1 MAEAK
6 KDLGKAT
13 ATKLAGV
20 EAEAASDVDTDDA
33 PPTVEITV
41 EVRGKSLTVT
51 APAAFED
58 ADPDALLYIEQEKP
72 MSAFRELIGEGQWRR
87 MKGAGW
93 TARHFQSFVEQWQQ
107 EVGLGN
113 A

>member
-1 MAEAK
+1 MTEAK

-13 ATKLAGV
+13 ASKLAGA
-20 EAEAASDVDTDDA
+20 EAEVSDEA
-33 PPTVEITV
+33 PTTVEITV
-41 EVRGKSLTVT
+41 EVRGKDITVT

-93 TARHFQSFVEQWQQ
+93 TARHFQSFVEQWQK

-113 A
+113 D

>member
-13 ATKLAGV
+13 AAKLSGAEGEV
-20 EAEAASDVDTDDA
+20 ATEADDA
-33 PPTVEITV
+33 PATVEITV
-41 EVRGKSLTVT
+41 EVRGKEITVT

-93 TARHFQSFVEQWQQ
+93 TARHFQKFVEQWQA

>member
-13 ATKLAGV
+13 ATKLSGP
-20 EAEAASDVDTDDA
+20 EAEVAAESDEGPA
-33 PPTVEITV
+33 TVEITV
-41 EVRGKSLTVT
+41 EVRGKEYTLTC
-51 APAAFED
+51 PASFED

-72 MSAFRELIGEGQWRR
+72 MSAFRELIGEAQWRR

-93 TARHFQSFVEQWQQ
+93 TARAFQAFVEKWQE

-113 A
+113 E

>member
-1 MAEAK
+1 MTEAK
-6 KDLGKAT
+6 KDLGKQT
-13 ATKLAGV
+13 AAKLSGV
-20 EAEAASDVDTDDA
+20 EAEAAGDA
-33 PPTVEITV
+33 PSTVDITVEI
-41 EVRGKSLTVT
+41 RGKEFTLTC
-51 APAAFED
+51 PAAFED

-93 TARHFQSFVEQWQQ
+93 TARQFQSFVEQWQK

>member
-13 ATKLAGV
+13 AAKLSG
-20 EAEAASDVDTDDA
+20 AEDEVKTETDDS
-33 PPTVEITV
+33 PTTVEITV
-41 EVRGKSLTVT
+41 EVRGKAITVT

-93 TARHFQSFVEQWQQ
+93 TARHFQAFVEQWQA

>member
-13 ATKLAGV
+13 AAKLSGA
-20 EAEAASDVDTDDA
+20 EAETANEAGDDA
-33 PPTVEITV
+33 PATVEITV
-41 EVRGKSLTVT
+41 DVRGKAITVT

-72 MSAFRELIGEGQWRR
+72 MSAFRELIGEAQWRR

-93 TARHFQSFVEQWQQ
+93 TARHFQSFVEQWQS

>member
-1 MAEAK
+1 MAEEK

-13 ATKLAGV
+13 ATKLAGA
-20 EAEAASDVDTDDA
+20 EAEASDDA
-33 PPTVEITV
+33 PTTVDITV
-41 EVRGKSLTVT
+41 EVRGKKYTVT
-51 APAAFED
+51 CPAAFED

-72 MSAFRELIGEGQWRR
+72 MSAFRELIGEAQWRR

-93 TARHFQSFVEQWQQ
+93 TARQFQEFVERWQK

>member
-1 MAEAK
+1 MTEAK

-13 ATKLAGV
+13 ASKLSG
-20 EAEAASDVDTDDA
+20 AETEVSEDA
-33 PPTVEITV
+33 PSTVDITV
-41 EVRGKSLTVT
+41 EVRGKEITVT

-87 MKGAGW
+87 MKSAGW
-93 TARHFQSFVEQWQQ
+93 TARHFQSFVEQWQA

-113 A
+113 G

>member
-13 ATKLAGV
+13 AAKLSGAEDEV
-20 EAEAASDVDTDDA
+20 ATEADHA
-33 PPTVEITV
+33 PATVEITV
-41 EVRGKSLTVT
+41 EVRGKEITVT

-93 TARHFQSFVEQWQQ
+93 TARHFQKFVEQWQA